1 MVTKLYPHHA
11 KFMWSVKKSLLFN
24 ELKDL
29 PEHILFI

>member
-11 KFMWSVKKSLLFN
+11 KFMRSVRKSLLCN

-29 PEHILFI
+29 PEHILCI